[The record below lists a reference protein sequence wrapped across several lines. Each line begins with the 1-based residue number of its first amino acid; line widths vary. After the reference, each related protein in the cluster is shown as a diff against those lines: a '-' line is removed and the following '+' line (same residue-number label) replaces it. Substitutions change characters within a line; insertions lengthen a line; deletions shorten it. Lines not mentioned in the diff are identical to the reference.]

1 MKNEDMIKDDTA
13 MSSNFIHNI
22 IEEELTSGKVK
33 SIVTRFP
40 PEPNGYLHV
49 GHAKAIMI
57 SYLTA
62 KKYGGKFHLRFD
74 DTNPTKED
82 VEYVNSIMED
92 IEWLGCKWDALFYA
106 SDYFGQMY
114 AYAVELIQKGL
125 AYIDDQSADEIKATR
140 GSLTEPGTESPYRN
154 RSVDENLELFEQM
167 KNGDFPDGT
176 RVLRAK
182 IDMASSNINMRDP
195 VIYRIAHATHHN
207 TGDEWCIY
215 PMYDYAHP
223 IEDAIEGITH
233 SLCSLEFEN
242 HRPLYDWVLM
252 NLDDY
257 AVERPRQIEFAKL
270 YIKDSVLGKRYLKK
284 LVDDGVVEGWDDPRL
299 DTISG
304 MRRRGITPEAIKDFA
319 ERIGVAKS
327 NSIVD
332 RGLLEHCVRE
342 DLKLKA
348 PRKMVVLDP
357 LKVVITNYPEDR
369 VEWVD
374 DENNSDVDGAGTRLV
389 PFSREIYVEREDFE
403 MDPPKKFHRLYI
415 GNEVRL
421 RKAYFITCNEAITDE
436 DGKVIELRCT
446 YDPET
451 KSGSGFEGRKVKG
464 TIHWVSAN
472 HAIDATVRLYDNLVY
487 REDENDDN
495 SALIFN
501 PNSVVVMENCK
512 LEPTFNDEPEST
524 HFQFLRHGYFVKD
537 SKLSKPEHLV
547 FNRIVSLKSSYK
559 G

>member
-357 LKVVITNYPEDR
+357 LKVVITNYPEDS
-369 VEWVD
+369 VEWMD

>member
-1 MKNEDMIKDDTA
+1 MIKDDTA

-49 GHAKAIMI
+49 GHAKAILI

-62 KKYGGKFHLRFD
+62 KKYGGKFNLRFD

-114 AYAVELIQKGL
+114 AYAVELIRKGL

-140 GSLTEPGTESPYRN
+140 GSLTEPGSESPYRT
-154 RSVDENLELFEQM
+154 RSVEDNLKLFEQM
-167 KNGDFPDGT
+167 KNGEFPDGT

-182 IDMASSNINMRDP
+182 IDMTSSNINMRDP

-348 PRKMVVLDP
+348 PRKMVVLNP

-369 VEWVD
+369 VEWMD
-374 DENNSDVDGAGTRLV
+374 DENNSDVEGAGSRLV
-389 PFSREIYVEREDFE
+389 PFSREIYIEREDFE
-403 MDPPKKFHRLYI
+403 LDPPKKFHRLYI

-421 RKAYFITCNEAITDE
+421 RKAYFITCNEAITDD
-436 DGKVIELRCT
+436 DGNVIELRCT

-464 TIHWVSAN
+464 TIHWVSVK
-472 HAIDATVRLYDNLVY
+472 HAVDATVRLYDNLVY

-495 SALIFN
+495 STLIFN
-501 PNSVVVMENCK
+501 PNSVVVLENCK
-512 LEPTFNDEPEST
+512 LEPSFNDELENT
-524 HFQFLRHGYFVKD
+524 HYQFLRHGYFVKD
-537 SKLSKPEHLV
+537 SKLSKPEHLL

>member
-1 MKNEDMIKDDTA
+1 MIKDDTA

-49 GHAKAIMI
+49 GHAKAILI

-62 KKYGGKFHLRFD
+62 KKYGGKFNLRFD

-140 GSLTEPGTESPYRN
+140 GSLTEPGSESPYRN
-154 RSVDENLELFEQM
+154 RSVEENLKLFEQM
-167 KNGDFPDGT
+167 KNGEFPDGT

-207 TGDEWCIY
+207 TGDDWCIY

-284 LVDDGVVEGWDDPRL
+284 LVDDSVVEGWDDPRL

-357 LKVVITNYPEDR
+357 LKVVITNYPEDS
-369 VEWVD
+369 VEWMD
-374 DENNSDVDGAGTRLV
+374 DENNSDVEGAGSRLV
-389 PFSREIYVEREDFE
+389 PFSREIYIEREDFE
-403 MDPPKKFHRLYI
+403 LDPPKKFHRLYI

-436 DGKVIELRCT
+436 DGNVIELRCT

-464 TIHWVSAN
+464 TIHWVSAKQ
-472 HAIDATVRLYDNLVY
+472 AVDATVRLYDNLVY

-495 SALIFN
+495 STLIFN
-501 PNSVVVMENCK
+501 PNSVVVLENCK
-512 LEPTFNDEPEST
+512 LEPSFNDEIDNT

>member
-49 GHAKAIMI
+49 GHAKAILI

-62 KKYGGKFHLRFD
+62 KKYGGKFNLRFD

-114 AYAVELIQKGL
+114 AYAVELIRKGL

-140 GSLTEPGTESPYRN
+140 GSLTEPGSESPYRT
-154 RSVDENLELFEQM
+154 RSVEDNLKLFEQM
-167 KNGDFPDGT
+167 KNGEFPDGT

-182 IDMASSNINMRDP
+182 IDMTSSNINMRDP

-348 PRKMVVLDP
+348 PRKMVVLNP

-369 VEWVD
+369 VEWMD
-374 DENNSDVDGAGTRLV
+374 DENNSDVEGAGSRLV
-389 PFSREIYVEREDFE
+389 PFSREIYIEREDFE
-403 MDPPKKFHRLYI
+403 LDPPKKFHRLYI

-421 RKAYFITCNEAITDE
+421 RKAYFITCNEAITDD
-436 DGKVIELRCT
+436 DGNVIELRCT

-464 TIHWVSAN
+464 TIHWVSVK
-472 HAIDATVRLYDNLVY
+472 HAVDATVRLYDNLVY

-495 SALIFN
+495 STLIFN
-501 PNSVVVMENCK
+501 PNSVVVLENCK
-512 LEPTFNDEPEST
+512 LEPSFNDELENT
-524 HFQFLRHGYFVKD
+524 HYQFLRHGYFVKD
-537 SKLSKPEHLV
+537 SKLSKPEHLL